1 MSSVTITPPEHL
13 QLQSPLLSLP
23 SEIKNEIYRYC
34 FQTEESI
41 VDAVIG
47 HPRPNDGAPLNLGVS
62 MLQACRRAYYEADR
76 RPLFSQNCFRF
87 STVENARDFF
97 RSLDQCEFY
106 RNSVRDIELDAR
118 KINSDRQN
126 IATGGDWGKL
136 LESLRKESPGLKCLR
151 LNFGSWPL
159 IPMFRAE
166 LWNLLRNMLVR
177 AEGLER
183 VMVIGASKGKGM
195 VAHAPWSP
203 VHFVGGD
210 DVGSDDLVER
220 MWKVVRGGEDNLTD
234 KVVRW
239 ERREGKLYLEVVTK
253 SYLVNQ
259 VDHHW
264 TGPCTRKS
272 HTDAWPVNG
281 SCTWHGYQ
289 NRNSEVTEPTTK
301 GPNPSASG

>member
-1 MSSVTITPPEHL
+1 MSSITIAPPEHL
-13 QLQSPLLSLP
+13 QLQSPLLCLP

-41 VDAVIG
+41 VDATVG
-47 HPRPNDGAPLNLGVS
+47 QPRPDNGTPLNLGVS
-62 MLQACRRAYYEADR
+62 MLQTCRRTYFEADR
-76 RPLFSQNCFRF
+76 RPLFSQNRFRF
-87 STVENARDFF
+87 STIDKACCFF

-118 KINSDRQN
+118 HIHSDQPE
-126 IATGGDWGKL
+126 IAKGGDWGKL
-136 LESLRKESPGLKCLR
+136 LGSLHEDSPGLKCLR

-159 IPMFRAE
+159 IPMFRAA
-166 LWNLLRNMLVR
+166 LWNLLRNMLVQ

-183 VMVIGASKGKGM
+183 VIVIGASRGRGM

-220 MWKVVRGGEDNLTD
+220 MWQVVRGGENNLAD

-239 ERREGKLYLEVVTK
+239 ERREGKLHLEVVTK
-253 SYLVNQ
+253 SYLVKQ
-259 VDHHW
+259 VDCNW

-272 HTDAWPVNG
+272 HTDAWPENG
-281 SCTWHGYQ
+281 SCTWYGYQ
-289 NRNSEVTEPTTK
+289 NRHSEVTEPTTK
-301 GPNPSASG
+301 GPNPSAAE